1 MERYL
6 PSYRPLFGPVTRSG
20 PLPRR
25 SAALAKGRL
34 CHSEPVFRSGAAAF
48 AGKRPLTLRLPD
60 GHRGRLARALRQ
72 QKVSARVARGRR
84 QHQTCS
90 GLPRLRRDSQ
100 PRRAPRCERPPSP
113 PHPGRPQGRPTP
125 GRADCL
131 VSLREEGKK
140 RKTPCAIG
148 EDKGWQKN
156 ADHPL
161 KWGRDESP
169 DCSPQHF

>member
-6 PSYRPLFGPVTRSG
+6 PSYRPPFGPVTRSG

-125 GRADCL
+125 GRGRRPCKPQGRKA
-131 VSLREEGKK
+131 K
-140 RKTPCAIG
+140 RKKPCSVG
-148 EDKGWQKN
+148 EAKN
-156 ADHPL
+156 
-161 KWGRDESP
+161 
-169 DCSPQHF
+169 